1 MSKAF
6 EMISDK
12 GELSIYPGDDSD
24 PIVLNPYMRTGG
36 IGWLIDDSKHINY
49 TPDTV
54 RIDQPT
60 IGVNLVADMVTYID
74 GSITKP
80 ENVVAAHLK
89 PGLVIDGPGSKTID
103 LSPYI
108 NRVDLTL
115 NPQTINVGE
124 RDIFVRAKHMF
135 LISVTFKPYKLT
147 VFGNKTYLNMAV

>member
-1 MSKAF
+1 MSDNF

-12 GELSIYPGDDSD
+12 GELSIYPGDDSK
-24 PIVLNPYMRTGG
+24 PIVLNPYMRTNG

-74 GSITKP
+74 SNITKP

-89 PGLVIDGPGSKTID
+89 PGLIIDGPGNRTID
-103 LSPYI
+103 LSPFIYRI
-108 NRVDLTL
+108 DLTF

-135 LISVTFKPYKLT
+135 LIRVTFKPYKLT
-147 VFGNKTYLNMAV
+147 VFGNKTSLDMAK